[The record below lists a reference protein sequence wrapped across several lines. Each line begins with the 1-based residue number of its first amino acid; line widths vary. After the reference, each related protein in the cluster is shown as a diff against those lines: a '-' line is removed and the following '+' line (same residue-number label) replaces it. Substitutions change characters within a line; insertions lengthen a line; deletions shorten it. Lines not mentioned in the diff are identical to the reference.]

1 MNKIQNKKGAIEL
14 SIGTIVIIVLAMSML
29 ILGLVLIRNIFTG
42 AIGTS
47 ELVDR
52 NVKAQLNKLFNEED
66 VKSVVYLPD
75 NQAEIKKGKQYN
87 IRFGIKNNGRLESQA
102 SKFTYEIRAGEIEK
116 GCRLNPTQAEK
127 YLKVG
132 ASSPPGGISIVP
144 GEKPAERIVVVEPTE
159 DAPLCYITYELTI
172 RKDGQ
177 PYDNNF
183 FIIRITA

>member
-1 MNKIQNKKGAIEL
+1 MRTIQNKRAAIEL
-14 SIGTIVIIVLAMSML
+14 SIGTIVIIVLSMSML

-66 VKSVVYLPD
+66 VKTVVYLPD

-87 IRFGIKNNGRLESQA
+87 VRFGIKNTGRLESTA
-102 SKFTYEIRAGEIEK
+102 GKFTYDIRTGEIEK

-127 YLKVG
+127 YLRVG
-132 ASSPPGGISIVP
+132 ATSPPGGISIAP
-144 GEKPAERIVVVEPTE
+144 GEEPEERIVVVEPTE
-159 DAPLCYITYELTI
+159 DAPLCYITYELTV

-177 PYDNNF
+177 VYDSNF